1 MLKVLDWTQKE
12 LRRIDP
18 AVFSYLLSEWGE
30 ESAHTAQQCFMTERR
45 FKSSFSHSS
54 QWCRIY
60 SGGLCIRIKIRK
72 LVGKFSPRSHRLTA
86 RNPGTA
92 SRLRLGNTRKP
103 MSVTGCLR
111 MTQGKPWALRKIC
124 GRVQAFDTWR
134 PDSNS
139 GANFHVLTII
149 TGE

>member
-12 LRRIDP
+12 PRRIDP
-18 AVFSYLLSEWGE
+18 TVFSYLLSEWGE
-30 ESAHTAQQCFMTERR
+30 ESAHTSQQCFMTERC

-60 SGGLCIRIKIRK
+60 SGRLCIRIKIRK

-86 RNPGTA
+86 RNPSTA

-111 MTQGKPWALRKIC
+111 MTQGKPWFAKVHGHTSPPENLWMCAGLWHMETRLQLRC
-124 GRVQAFDTWR
+124 
-134 PDSNS
+134 
-139 GANFHVLTII
+139 
-149 TGE
+149 